1 MNIRIGEVIKQ
12 LRNKNKYTQKSLAVY
27 LGVTEQAISRWES
40 GTGYPD
46 IELLPAIAQVFS
58 VTVDYLL
65 GVDKTEKDKRL
76 EEIYNE
82 IKNINF
88 YGNSNEET
96 LQNARKFAAEFPSN
110 ETILCH
116 LANEICRLHQWNEKP
131 NLAIL
136 NEAEKIY
143 ITLIENA
150 KDVDMKNDVI
160 ARLASLYANGYKNYS
175 KCDDALDMLSKL
187 SSCRELTAA
196 RVYASTPL
204 CVIKKQT
211 VIKEMLDQF
220 MVLLTGYILNSKPNE
235 GEHWDDKIKAFENK
249 IELYKFI
256 IGDDLLDFNG
266 DVAHMYRIIATYKIA
281 QGKKDETL
289 EALENMCHHI
299 ELESK
304 VKDGDHYTG
313 YFTDLLTYE
322 NPNNSPITLA
332 QETLNDRLS
341 QSRYDSIREDVR
353 FKQIEERLKKIVE
366 AN

>member
-1 MNIRIGEVIKQ
+1 MNIRIGEVIKS
-12 LRNKNKYTQKSLAVY
+12 LRNKNKYTQKALACY

-116 LANEICRLHQWNEKP
+116 LANEICRLHQWNEKT

-143 ITLIENA
+143 ITLIENT
-150 KDVDMKNDVI
+150 KDVDIKNDVI
-160 ARLASLYANGYKNYS
+160 TRLASLYAIGYKNS
-175 KCDDALDMLSKL
+175 AKCDEVLEKLSKL
-187 SSCRELTAA
+187 SLCRELVAA
-196 RVYASTPL
+196 RIYSSTPNGL
-204 CVIKKQT
+204 LKKQIL
-211 VIKEMLDQF
+211 IKEMLNQL
-220 MVLLTGYILNSKPNE
+220 MVNLTNYILCPKENE
-235 GEHWDDKIKAFENK
+235 DVEAKIIALEKM

-256 IGDDLLDFNG
+256 IGDNLVDFNG
-266 DVAHMYRIIATYKIA
+266 DVAYLYRVIGTYKIA
-281 QGKKDETL
+281 QGKKEETL
-289 EALENMCHHI
+289 DALEKMCYYI
-299 ELESK
+299 ELDSK
-304 VKDGDHYTG
+304 VKDVEHYTG
-313 YFTDLLTYE
+313 YFTNLLTYE
-322 NPNNSPITLA
+322 NHNDRPITLA
-332 QETLNDRLS
+332 QETLNDRLT
-341 QSRYDSIREDVR
+341 QDRYDSIREDAR
-353 FKQIEERLKKIVE
+353 FKQIEERLKELI
-366 AN
+366 

>member
-12 LRNKNKYTQKSLAVY
+12 LRNKNKYTQKALACY

-46 IELLPAIAQVFS
+46 FELLPAIAQVFS

-143 ITLIENA
+143 MTLIDNTTKEVYKYKTT
-150 KDVDMKNDVI
+150 KDD
-160 ARLASLYANGYKNYS
+160 
-175 KCDDALDMLSKL
+175 
-187 SSCRELTAA
+187 
-196 RVYASTPL
+196 
-204 CVIKKQT
+204 
-211 VIKEMLDQF
+211 
-220 MVLLTGYILNSKPNE
+220 
-235 GEHWDDKIKAFENK
+235 NK
-249 IELYKFI
+249 
-256 IGDDLLDFNG
+256 
-266 DVAHMYRIIATYKIA
+266 T
-281 QGKKDETL
+281 
-289 EALENMCHHI
+289 
-299 ELESK
+299 
-304 VKDGDHYTG
+304 
-313 YFTDLLTYE
+313 
-322 NPNNSPITLA
+322 
-332 QETLNDRLS
+332 
-341 QSRYDSIREDVR
+341 
-353 FKQIEERLKKIVE
+353 
-366 AN
+366 